1 MPGFIDTVKGIITRC
16 IFSAHGIIAVYKVVS
31 LKGNLWYWYLTLTI
45 VLWGFE
51 GMFTLAIKSSQ
62 EWKWFSPS
70 IFFYLASVCPS
81 IWLIELD
88 KLNTRID
95 QLKLNTE
102 SNVANLITTP
112 LPSTPSSTITAV
124 NLNSSLEYSSVIP
137 MTGSNATL
145 ELDILKDVGIIIPCI
160 RSYNEIHFF
169 SIQIPIDL
177 EQIPVDEDT
186 LLGKLTRDE
195 LSQLLLVYI
204 GTAADIIEFF
214 DSFKDEKVN
223 TNKILCITVLSIW
236 SWSLL
241 QFTLIITSPK
251 DKNNPPKNKKSTQLQ
266 RAKEICCSIDVWSIM
281 VNIILQDAP
290 FFVFRLLLITYYRL
304 ISYMN
309 IFFTCKNTLVIVLQ
323 FYRLLIVQLDKKEQL
338 RKQTQKTNKLAK
350 GKSLSSNNS
359 RSSGNKSTSR
369 QEYQSLP
376 RRSSSSRIQRKRD
389 RSSDMAMMKFIGS
402 CVKSNKR
409 TKAKQGL
416 DERFCQEL
424 VKIHRDNHPDN
435 FDEIIIVRENPKRR
449 NDPYVSTGS
458 IAMDEIRKSKHDSR
472 NPPLGSIEM
481 TSHSNGEGDGGTDEI
496 ISSVVSNST
505 QRPKLERNASHK
517 SSKSI
522 SEDYCSTLGNNMNSL
537 SSESDSSDDDSS
549 TDSLEDSDED
559 ASLFNYSSYY
569 SDTSTGSSIHRDGII
584 LAIHRKTINTST
596 PSVKA
601 KSGTTLSSWI
611 IRDTLPPLKSGT
623 TTSLPFSTKQEV
635 SYPPNKLIPLWVPLT
650 RVPNKSSESN
660 LSTTIQDYR
669 IEKLLTSTPRDT
681 SPTSTSTTALASLF
695 RTVSKPYKKLH
706 EGIANESLLN
716 KFSVK
721 DIHTELVS
729 VLDTLLIKT
738 NQNDTN

>member
-45 VLWGFE
+45 VLLGFE

-160 RSYNEIHFF
+160 RSYNEIHF

-186 LLGKLTRDE
+186 LLVIIEQLLMLILIIGRWMLPKGEMTRDE

-251 DKNNPPKNKKSTQLQ
+251 DKNNPPKNKKSTRLQ

-389 RSSDMAMMKFIGS
+389 RSSDRNPRRRKVLDRYQRILSHEFSGDDEIHRII
-402 CVKSNKR
+402 VKSNKR

-522 SEDYCSTLGNNMNSL
+522 SEDYCSTLGNNV
-537 SSESDSSDDDSS
+537 
-549 TDSLEDSDED
+549 
-559 ASLFNYSSYY
+559 
-569 SDTSTGSSIHRDGII
+569 R
-584 LAIHRKTINTST
+584 
-596 PSVKA
+596 
-601 KSGTTLSSWI
+601 
-611 IRDTLPPLKSGT
+611 
-623 TTSLPFSTKQEV
+623 
-635 SYPPNKLIPLWVPLT
+635 
-650 RVPNKSSESN
+650 
-660 LSTTIQDYR
+660 
-669 IEKLLTSTPRDT
+669 
-681 SPTSTSTTALASLF
+681 
-695 RTVSKPYKKLH
+695 
-706 EGIANESLLN
+706 
-716 KFSVK
+716 
-721 DIHTELVS
+721 
-729 VLDTLLIKT
+729 
-738 NQNDTN
+738 